1 MTNSHRMGHKLD
13 MMYELEHMQE
23 DMMIN
28 WLDKSL
34 PEKWTGLDHGD
45 PIDRHQTRIT
55 LRMDAD
61 MVRWFRKLGPGYQK
75 RINRVLRIYWTALLA
90 GHIQGYPNDNTVPRI
105 HAEAFRVLDEMKRA
119 REGRE

>member
-1 MTNSHRMGHKLD
+1 MTYSHRTGHKLD
-13 MMYELEHMQE
+13 MMYELERMQE

-34 PEKWTGLDHGD
+34 PENCTGLDHGD

-61 MVRWFRKLGPGYQK
+61 MVRWFRKLGPGYQ
-75 RINRVLRIYWTALLA
+75 
-90 GHIQGYPNDNTVPRI
+90 
-105 HAEAFRVLDEMKRA
+105 
-119 REGRE
+119 